1 MFGFGY
7 FFKQTRGPD
16 NFCDI
21 RLFRA
26 SSASEGTILGKF
38 LKLFEIQGRMF
49 NRVRLFLSFWNVDT
63 ILIAARRN
71 F

>member
-7 FFKQTRGPD
+7 FFKQSRGPD
-16 NFCDI
+16 NSCDI
-21 RLFRA
+21 VLSVECLRR
-26 SSASEGTILGKF
+26 ILGKF

-49 NRVRLFLSFWNVDT
+49 NRVRFFLSFWNVDT

-71 F
+71 FQDD